1 MKANINNTKLNV
13 CKSIANGGKNENADI
28 QQKINGCIPS
38 EDTVKVIQVFEQLIK
53 NKKND
58 ILWLAYYQDQIF
70 QKLKEKESF
79 VSMVLKLDVSKSTII
94 FKIAFKKID

>member
-1 MKANINNTKLNV
+1 MRYRRSIKQNLKLR
-13 CKSIANGGKNENADI
+13 KLEESIANGGKNENADI
-28 QQKINGCIPS
+28 QQKINGRIPS

-79 VSMVLKLDVSKSTII
+79 VSMVLK
-94 FKIAFKKID
+94 

>member
-1 MKANINNTKLNV
+1 MRYRRSIKQNLKLR
-13 CKSIANGGKNENADI
+13 KLEESIANGGKNENVDI

-79 VSMVLKLDVSKSTII
+79 VSMVLK
-94 FKIAFKKID
+94 

>member
-1 MKANINNTKLNV
+1 MRYRRSIKQNLKLR
-13 CKSIANGGKNENADI
+13 KLEESIANGGKNENADI

-79 VSMVLKLDVSKSTII
+79 VSMVLK
-94 FKIAFKKID
+94 